1 MSKAYLFHNPRCSK
15 SRQALN
21 LLEKEKENFEVF
33 KYLDEKL
40 EKNFLKEIIQKL
52 GMRPRD
58 LLRTG
63 ESAYKENNLKDS
75 NISEEEIIN
84 LMIEYPKLI
93 ERPIYVKGSKAIVGR
108 PPENV
113 LKII

>member
-1 MSKAYLFHNPRCSK
+1 MPEAIFFHNPRCSK
-15 SRQALN
+15 SRQALA
-21 LLEKEKENFEVF
+21 LLKERKDKFEVF
-33 KYLDEKL
+33 MYLDEKL
-40 EKNFLKEIIQKL
+40 EKGFLKEIIQKL
-52 GMRPRD
+52 GISPRD

-75 NISEEEIIN
+75 NISDEEIIN

-93 ERPIYVKGSKAIVGR
+93 ERPIFVKGSKAIVGR
-108 PPENV
+108 PPEDI

>member
-1 MSKAYLFHNPRCSK
+1 MTKALLFHNPRCSK

-21 LLEKEKENFEVF
+21 LLEQEKENFDIF
-33 KYLDEKL
+33 MYLDEKL
-40 EKNFLKEIIQKL
+40 EKDFLKEIIQKL
-52 GMRPRD
+52 GINPRD

>member
-1 MSKAYLFHNPRCSK
+1 M
-15 SRQALN
+15 
-21 LLEKEKENFEVF
+21 
-33 KYLDEKL
+33 YLDERL
-40 EKNFLKEIIQKL
+40 EKNFLQEIIQKL
-52 GMRPRD
+52 GISPRD
-58 LLRTG
+58 LLRIG

-75 NISEEEIIN
+75 NISDEEIIN

-108 PPENV
+108 PPENI